1 MKLLKKSF
9 FIMLTFALVGCSKG
23 NNNSTDDYVNIQDKF
38 VNMQSYSCNA
48 DVTFYS
54 NKGENTYTISQ
65 QAKNDGRYY
74 IETTAPDNVK
84 GNVILYDGN
93 MLWQYN
99 PNLDSKVSVGD
110 KDKMARKEICLFT
123 FLENHLKSKDVAL
136 ETANIDESIYSV
148 LEAKIPGGNKYFD
161 SEKLWINNETKQ
173 PEKLVI
179 YDVDGKERV
188 LVSYDNFV
196 YNPKIEDSKFNI
208 ENIANPQKN

>member
-9 FIMLTFALVGCSKG
+9 FVALTFLLVGCSKG
-23 NNNSTDDYVNIQDKF
+23 NSSEDYATIQDKF
-38 VNMQSYSCNA
+38 VNMEAYSSNA

-54 NKGENTYTISQ
+54 NKGENTYKIKQ

-74 IETTAPDNVK
+74 IETIEPDNLK
-84 GNVILYDGN
+84 GNIIIFDGN

-99 PNLDSKVSVGD
+99 PNLDSKLYVGD

-123 FLENHLKSKDVAL
+123 FLENHLKSKDIAL
-136 ETANIDESIYSV
+136 ETANIDENIYSV

-161 SEKLWINNETKQ
+161 TEKLWINNETKQ

-179 YDVDGKERV
+179 YDVEGKERI
-188 LVSYDNFV
+188 LVKYDNFV
-196 YNPKIEDSKFNI
+196 YNPKIEDSEFDI
-208 ENIANPQKN
+208 ENIANIRQK